1 MTVKSRVER
10 KKEETRKINAI
21 RGYKE
26 IEYDYDDEDE
36 TKEENKPQKDF
47 DDIEYEEDNKLKKF
61 IIYLILTIVLL
72 VCYSTYVEPKLLF
85 TVHEYGIK
93 TSKID
98 DKMDGLKIVQF
109 ADIHYGT
116 TISKKELNKVINKIN
131 KIKPDII
138 LFTGDIF
145 DKNIILHKDSIKD
158 IKQILKKLD
167 STSYKYAI
175 YGDND
180 YNNKEEYL
188 DIMNSANFTVLDNK
202 NKLIYLDSNTPIQII
217 GINKYDTKDYS
228 FINESIEGVD
238 TNNIYRIAVDHEID
252 NIENYQSNNI
262 DLILTAHSL
271 GGIINLPFIGRLI
284 NEEGA
289 KKYKENYFDINNT
302 MIYNSNGI
310 GTSNLKLRFNNV
322 PSINLYRIYK
332 S

>member
-1 MTVKSRVER
+1 MTAKSRVER

-26 IEYDYDDEDE
+26 IEYEIDDEEE
-36 TKEENKPQKDF
+36 TSKNVEKDF
-47 DDIEYEEDNKLKKF
+47 EDIDYEEGSKLKKW
-61 IIYLILTIVLL
+61 IIYLILIIAIIIG
-72 VCYSTYVEPKLLF
+72 YSTYVEPKLLF
-85 TVHEYGIK
+85 NVREYGLE
-93 TSKID
+93 TYKID
-98 DKMDGLKIVQF
+98 NTMDGLKIVQF

-116 TISKKELNKVINKIN
+116 TINKKELERVIKRIN

-145 DKNIILHKDSIKD
+145 DKNIILHKESIKD
-158 IKQILKKLD
+158 IKKLFSKLD

-180 YNNKEEYL
+180 YKNKDEYL
-188 DIMNSANFTVLDNK
+188 DIMNSSNFTVLDNSH
-202 NKLIYLDSNTPIQII
+202 KLIYLDSNIPIEII
-217 GINKYDTKDYS
+217 GVNKYDNKDYT
-228 FINESIEGVD
+228 FIDEPIEGVD
-238 TNNIYRIAVDHEID
+238 INSIYRIVIDHEVD
-252 NIENYQSNNI
+252 NLDNYNSNNI
-262 DLILTAHSL
+262 DLILNAHSM
-271 GGIINLPFIGRLI
+271 GGLVNLPLLGRII

-289 KKYKENYFDINNT
+289 KKYKESNFKINNT
-302 MIYNSNGI
+302 EIYNSNGL